1 MLQVNHLSGFGG
13 GASAPVTSVAFQTS
27 ADSDAQ
33 TITCPT
39 VSAGDIG
46 ILLDGA
52 VNGSGIPTNVIPA
65 GFTQLQTSNIDFART
80 TMSYKVFDGSEDG
93 SSLTGMNGDAS
104 NAKVLLIFRPNG
116 VVSSVGLSTFLQET
130 TNGNPASQAIAASG
144 QSAPLIRLAS
154 AAVGSNSTPPPFA
167 AGTFDA
173 TVTKAGSF
181 SAIRAGYTVQNS
193 APSDDTVDVGDNGN
207 GNCLMSGWM
216 NFS

>member
-1 MLQVNHLSGFGG
+1 MSMLHALAGLMPK
-13 GASAPVTSVAFQTS
+13 AVTSVSFQTS

-39 VSAGDIG
+39 VSLGDIG
-46 ILLDGA
+46 VLVDGA
-52 VNGSGIPTNVIPA
+52 VNASGTPTNVIPS
-65 GFTQLQTSNIDFART
+65 GFTQLQSSTIDFART

-93 SSLTGMNGDAS
+93 SSLTGMNGNAS
-104 NAKVLLIFRPNG
+104 NAKILLVFRPNG
-116 VVSSVGLSTFLQET
+116 TISSVGLSTFLQET

-144 QSAPLIRLAS
+144 QSAPLIRLAC

-207 GNCLMSGWM
+207 GNCLISGWM
-216 NFS
+216 SFT